1 MQFIEILRRCKG
13 EDVIINN
20 NEQRLLVDVC
30 DDFLVLQGGNP
41 QMRIT
46 EFVPVS
52 MVVKLIRAD
61 YAAGQSNLSID
72 IIASTGD
79 QRRSADH

>member
-1 MQFIEILRRCKG
+1 MLFLDILRRCKG
-13 EDVIINN
+13 EDVVINN
-20 NEQRLLVDVC
+20 NEQRVLVDVC

-46 EFVPVS
+46 EFVPLIH
-52 MVVKLIRAD
+52 VVKVIRAD

-72 IIASTGD
+72 ITVSTGD
-79 QRRSADH
+79 QRRNAE